1 MSTNVLTIPIPPQ
14 KEKNDKLKFK
24 RLDKTYL
31 LKNMFISN
39 QKNYNL
45 LDLEIDFLI
54 NIDKINNNIGSKVIS
69 NSFIIRNIENMDL
82 QQIEYLFAQIN
93 LYINTYINSYKEI
106 WDLNQ
111 INEIIKIINNL
122 FEKSKNI

>member
-1 MSTNVLTIPIPPQ
+1 MSTEISTIPTPP
-14 KEKNDKLKFK
+14 KKNDKRKFK
-24 RLDKTYL
+24 RIDKDYV

>member
-14 KEKNDKLKFK
+14 KEKNDKPKFK

-39 QKNYNL
+39 QKKYNL

-111 INEIIKIINNL
+111 INEIIKTINNL